1 LRQHQNL
8 NVMKRNKTL
17 IPTEKIDRAILYIRG
32 VKVMIDSD
40 LAELYG
46 VSTSRLNEQV
56 KRNSDR
62 FPEDFMFQLTLEEK
76 QEVIANCDHLKKLK
90 YSPYLPFAFTEH
102 GSVMLASVV
111 NSKVAIIANIQIV
124 RTFVKLREM
133 LDSNKQLSVKLEELE
148 KKYDKQFLIV
158 FEAIRQLMS
167 PENTEREPI
176 GYKIKTS
183 KK

>member
-1 LRQHQNL
+1 
-8 NVMKRNKTL
+8 MKLNKTL
-17 IPTEKIDRAILYIRG
+17 VPVEKIDRAIIHIRG
-32 VKVMIDSD
+32 VKVMIDAD

-56 KRNSDR
+56 KRNKDR

-76 QEVIANCDHLKKLK
+76 QEVVANCDHLKKLK

-124 RTFVKLREM
+124 RSFVKLREM
-133 LDSNKQLSVKLEELE
+133 LDSNKQLAVRLEELE
-148 KKYDKQFLIV
+148 KKYDKQFLVV

-167 PENTEREPI
+167 PGNIEREPI
-176 GYKIKTS
+176 GYKIKTN